1 MIIMLI
7 KNSIETFNRINQMP
21 LELGFVV
28 KRPKYILI
36 LVNRLFPIEVFLEYL
51 LIWPY
56 NIIGKIS
63 RFYITNC

>member
-7 KNSIETFNRINQMP
+7 KNSIKILNRINQIPM
-21 LELGFVV
+21 ELGFVV
-28 KRPKYILI
+28 KRTKYILI

-51 LIWPY
+51 LVWPY

-63 RFYITNC
+63 RFYIKNC